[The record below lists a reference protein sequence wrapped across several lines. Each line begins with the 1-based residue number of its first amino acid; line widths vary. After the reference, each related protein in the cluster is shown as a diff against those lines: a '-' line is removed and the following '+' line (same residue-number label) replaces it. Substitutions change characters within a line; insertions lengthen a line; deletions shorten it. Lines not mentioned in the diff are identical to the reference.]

1 MVGLWDSSKMSNTVA
16 DIATTKTV
24 AKAMRILHAF
34 SNAQPE
40 LSVSELSVRLGMHKS
55 IVSRL
60 VTCLADWRMV
70 ERDPTTKRI
79 RLGLGALNLG
89 MQVANQN
96 PLHRLALPLL
106 GSLVE
111 KTRHTA
117 HVSIQD
123 RGTMR
128 VVASVL
134 SPDALRV
141 TLQLGDRRP
150 LHAAAA
156 GKIFL
161 AHMSDEQLKSHI
173 AESGLEALTDE
184 TITAP
189 KDLAAHL
196 LTIRRFG
203 VAWNLGESAVGVGA
217 VAAPVFSADQSIA
230 AAVSSVFPLNLVRGA
245 DRTFV
250 AEQVRKTARELS
262 TALGWSEGN
271 PVKGSK
277 K

>member
-1 MVGLWDSSKMSNTVA
+1 
-16 DIATTKTV
+16 
-24 AKAMRILHAF
+24 MRILHAF
-34 SNAQPE
+34 SNAEPE
-40 LSVSELSVRLGMHKS
+40 LSIGELSVRLGMHKS

-60 VTCLADWRMV
+60 VTSLAEWRMV
-70 ERDPTTKRI
+70 ERDPATKRV
-79 RLGLGALNLG
+79 RLGLGALQLG

-106 GSLVE
+106 GALVE

-117 HVSIQD
+117 HVSTLD
-123 RGTMR
+123 RQTML

-161 AHMSDEQLKSHI
+161 AHLPE
-173 AESGLEALTDE
+173 AERDAVFSGSGLQPLTDD
-184 TITAP
+184 TITKP
-189 KDLAAHL
+189 KDLIAHL
-196 LTIRRFG
+196 ATIRRFG
-203 VAWNLGESAVGVGA
+203 IAWNNGESAVGVGA
-217 VAAPVFSADQSIA
+217 VAAPVFSAEGA
-230 AAVSSVFPLNLVRGA
+230 LVAAVSSVFPLNLVRGG
-245 DRTFV
+245 DRTYV
-250 AEQVRKTARELS
+250 AEQVRQTARELS
-262 TALGWSEGN
+262 AALGWTDN
-271 PVKGSK
+271 KQVKESK

>member
-1 MVGLWDSSKMSNTVA
+1 MSNTVA
-16 DIATTKTV
+16 DIATIKTV

-34 SNAQPE
+34 SNAEPT
-40 LSVSELSVRLGMHKS
+40 LSIGELSVRLGMHKS

-60 VTCLADWRMV
+60 VTSLAEWRMV
-70 ERDPTTKRI
+70 ERDPATKRI
-79 RLGLGALNLG
+79 RLGVGALHLG
-89 MQVANQN
+89 MLVANQN

-117 HVSIQD
+117 HVSTRD
-123 RGTMR
+123 HHSML
-128 VVASVL
+128 VMASVL

-161 AHMSDEQLKSHI
+161 AHLSEDQFESFV
-173 AESGLEALTDE
+173 AEAGTPALTDE
-184 TITAP
+184 TITKP
-189 KDLAAHL
+189 KDLKAQLA
-196 LTIRRFG
+196 TIRRFG
-203 VAWNLGESAVGVGA
+203 IAWNIGESAVGVGA
-217 VAAPVFSADQSIA
+217 VAAPVMSSDGAVV
-230 AAVSSVFPLNLVRGA
+230 AAVSSVFPLTLVRTP
-245 DRTFV
+245 DRYFI
-250 AEQVRKTARELS
+250 AEHVRKTARELS
-262 TALGWSEGN
+262 VALGWNDKSE
-271 PVKGSK
+271 VKGHK